1 MRPSLPLDPP
11 DLPDQRFVPRRY
23 RSRTLAFAGLA
34 IVALTMSRPSH
45 ADCFD
50 DAATYHHVN
59 ADVLRAIAWEE
70 SNNRPDARRTNTN
83 GSVDYGLM
91 QINSVHLEAL
101 ARFGIGTDD
110 LMVPCKS
117 VYIAAWHLQRQ
128 MAKYGNTWAAI
139 GAYHSATPALR
150 DAYATRIAA
159 KLNAIRDARENRR

>member
-1 MRPSLPLDPP
+1 MHPSLRATVVASLTAAVVTTNAP
-11 DLPDQRFVPRRY
+11 
-23 RSRTLAFAGLA
+23 AF
-34 IVALTMSRPSH
+34 

-70 SNNRPDARRTNTN
+70 SNNRADARRTNTN

-91 QINSVHLEAL
+91 QINSVHLDTL
-101 ARFGIGTDD
+101 ARFGIGTED
-110 LMVPCKS
+110 LMVACKS

-150 DAYATRIAA
+150 DAYASRIAV
-159 KLNAIRDARENRR
+159 KLNALKDARETKQSRR

>member
-1 MRPSLPLDPP
+1 MLC
-11 DLPDQRFVPRRY
+11 
-23 RSRTLAFAGLA
+23 A
-34 IVALTMSRPSH
+34 SRPAL

-50 DAATYHHVN
+50 DAAAYHHVN

-91 QINSVHLEAL
+91 QINSVHLETL
-101 ARFGIGTDD
+101 ARFGIGTAD

-150 DAYATRIAA
+150 DAYAARIAT
-159 KLNAIRDARENRR
+159 KLNAIKDARENPR

>member
-1 MRPSLPLDPP
+1 MRQRLNNA
-11 DLPDQRFVPRRY
+11 DLPARRFATCGARV
-23 RSRTLAFAGLA
+23 RSMALAGTVAAILA
-34 IVALTMSRPSH
+34 ASQSAL

-70 SNNRPDARRTNTN
+70 SHNRPDARHTNTD

-91 QINSVHLEAL
+91 QINSVHLETL
-101 ARFGIGTDD
+101 ARFGIGTAD

-150 DAYATRIAA
+150 DAYAAKIATRLAA
-159 KLNAIRDARENRR
+159 FRNARENGR

>member
-1 MRPSLPLDPP
+1 MRPS
-11 DLPDQRFVPRRY
+11 RRATVVA
-23 RSRTLAFAGLA
+23 SLTVAAITTCAPAF
-34 IVALTMSRPSH
+34 

-50 DAATYHHVN
+50 DAASYHHVN

-70 SNNRPDARRTNTN
+70 SNNRADARRTNTN

-91 QINSVHLEAL
+91 QINSVHLDTL
-101 ARFGIGTDD
+101 ARFGIGTED
-110 LMVPCKS
+110 LMVACKN

-150 DAYATRIAA
+150 DAYASRIAA
-159 KLNAIRDARENRR
+159 KLNALKDAREAKQNRR